1 MNREERKQ
9 RRIQR
14 QLGEK
19 AAKEQSIVDK
29 RIDFIYD
36 KVNKW
41 TNNFTKPPLDLMV
54 ILSGDRTLP
63 KFSGPEEYEMYE
75 ALKKLF
81 NECLKLS
88 KNDVPNAWKLCIEKF
103 SDSKKQVKEQEEQE
117 R

>member
-1 MNREERKQ
+1 MNRKERKE
-9 RRIQR
+9 RRTRI

-19 AAKEQSIVDK
+19 AAKKQSIAYK
-29 RIDFIYD
+29 RLVFIDD

-75 ALKKLF
+75 DLKKLF
-81 NECLKLS
+81 NECLKSS
-88 KNDVPNAWKLCIEKF
+88 KNDVSNAWKLCIKKF
-103 SDSKKQVKEQEEQE
+103 FDPNKQVKKQEEQE